1 MRDLTSMVR
10 LRVNGTPQSSLS
22 LSLSLSLSFSLR
34 FPPKYETDLN
44 PGIDLLCA
52 LTVCAHPRSTLSDNY
67 AMLHRRELYRLLMDS
82 LA

>member
-10 LRVNGTPQSSLS
+10 LRVNGTPQS
-22 LSLSLSLSFSLR
+22 SLSLSLSFSLR